1 MKTNVEVGQEQS
13 LLTIQRVAQQTGLN
27 IRTIQRWSATGEHNF
42 PKPIKLGRLLRWRSK
57 EIQSWIAGG
66 VNEASK

>member
-1 MKTNVEVGQEQS
+1 MAFENDQS
-13 LLTIQRVAQQTGLN
+13 LLTIQQVRQLTGFGL
-27 IRTIQRWSATGEHNF
+27 RTIHAWYKTGEHNF

-57 EIQSWIAGG
+57 EIQSWISGG